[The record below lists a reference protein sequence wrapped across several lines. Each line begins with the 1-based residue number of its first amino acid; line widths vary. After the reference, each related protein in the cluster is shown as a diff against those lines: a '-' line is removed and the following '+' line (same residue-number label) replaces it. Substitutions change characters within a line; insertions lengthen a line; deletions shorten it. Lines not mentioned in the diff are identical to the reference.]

1 MILCIETST
10 DVCSAALVEN
20 GKTIAHEEVL
30 GTNAH
35 AATLTP
41 LIEKLVA
48 QSGRT
53 MKEIDAVAVSS
64 GPGSYTGLRIGV
76 STAKG
81 ICYALNKPLISINS
95 LHIIAE
101 GIFMADNNA
110 KYAAPMIDARR
121 MEVYTE
127 VISRDG
133 EISIPVE
140 AMVIDEHSFEKEL
153 QRDDIYFGGNG
164 AEKCS
169 SVITGNHAKF
179 ISGVLPLAKN
189 MARLAQY
196 KYDSKQ
202 FENVAYFEPFYL
214 KEFVATTPKN
224 KVLDI

>member
-10 DVCSAALVEN
+10 DVCSVALVKN
-20 GKTIAHEEVL
+20 GNTIAHKEVV

-41 LIEKLVA
+41 LIQALLEENNSNMTQV
-48 QSGRT
+48 
-53 MKEIDAVAVSS
+53 EAVAVSS

-81 ICYALNKPLISINS
+81 ICYALGKPLIAVNS
-95 LHIIAE
+95 LHVIAE
-101 GIFMADNNA
+101 AIFAEYPDA
-110 KYAAPMIDARR
+110 HLAAPMIDARR

-127 VISRDG
+127 IINREG
-133 EISIPVE
+133 EIVMPVE
-140 AMVIDEHSFEKEL
+140 AKVIDSTSFRVEL
-153 QRDDIYFGGNG
+153 LRDEIYFGGNG
-164 AEKCS
+164 SDKCRQE
-169 SVITGNHAKF
+169 ITSANAKF
-179 ISGVLPLAKN
+179 VEGIVPLAKN

-196 KYDSKQ
+196 KYDTKQ
-202 FENVAYFEPFYL
+202 FESVAYFEPFYL